1 MAKAN
6 IFKFIQ
12 EVRSETQKVT
22 WPSRRETGITTAMV
36 FIMVAIASVFFL
48 VADQVMAYV
57 VTLVLGVGSGGR

>member
-12 EVRSETQKVT
+12 EVRDETQKVT

-48 VADQVMAYV
+48 VADQLMAYV